1 MYCSAFRGLRAVLNI
16 QDSFC
21 TTFVQP
27 YLSFK
32 GDDMR
37 KITEKEAR
45 ESYQARLLS
54 ETSHDL
60 TSEQMKKG
68 KENRRKAR
76 AFAEKANKKRHE

>member
-1 MYCSAFRGLRAVLNI
+1 
-16 QDSFC
+16 
-21 TTFVQP
+21 
-27 YLSFK
+27 
-32 GDDMR
+32 MR